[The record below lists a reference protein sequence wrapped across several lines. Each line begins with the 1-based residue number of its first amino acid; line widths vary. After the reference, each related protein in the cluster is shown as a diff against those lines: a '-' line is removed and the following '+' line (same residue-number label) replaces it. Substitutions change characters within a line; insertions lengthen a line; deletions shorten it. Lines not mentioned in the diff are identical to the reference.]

1 MAAYIMLIMVVFF
14 YSGNILVG
22 KAINELPPF
31 TIAFFRLMIAF
42 LCIVPLGWKSAW
54 KAKNIF
60 WAHRLP
66 LIVLTVT
73 GVTFFNTFIYG
84 ALQFTSSTNVS
95 VLETIIP
102 AVTVLLST
110 YILKERLRF
119 IQWTGVVLSIV
130 GALWVVM
137 NGRLFAIAEMNWNA
151 GDGIM
156 VGAIACWSIYSIA
169 VKRYMHLFPPYGV
182 LLVMTGISIIIL
194 VPFITAEWLFLGVPS
209 FTLSE
214 QLPSLAYLGLFPGFI
229 ALLFYNRAVDQLG
242 ASKAS
247 VFLNFLP
254 VVTMAGAVLWLEETL
269 TPAKVIGALIVIAGV
284 LLTTQGRPKRFPE
297 GHPSRKP

>member
-297 GHPSRKP
+297 GQPSRKS

>member
-119 IQWTGVVLSIV
+119 IQWIGVVLSIV

-284 LLTTQGRPKRFPE
+284 LLTTQGRPKRFPG